1 MTDLIDSLAFG
12 LLLALATNAVS
23 AQEQT
28 ETETIEDFQST
39 AG

>member
-28 ETETIEDFQST
+28 ETIEDFQST